1 MPPRHL
7 LLFAAVVACQGAHH
21 DGTHAVSLAEAGPA
35 QSEYRTLRAS
45 FFDADGPGRAAL
57 MQRFEDFLHRFPRD
71 PRAQDVTV
79 FLAWARFESDDWESA
94 ARLLVPIAELSEGPR
109 RDFARVAQAALFTR
123 SGSAPR
129 ASELLRALDGRLVD
143 LDERFVYGEERARAA
158 FVAGAY
164 DEALRALLAW
174 LVQAPLDR
182 QSRARASATT
192 LLGLVPS
199 AELVRA
205 LSGFRREGEGN
216 AAPELTQAR
225 GWLTST
231 IARKLTDLAF
241 ERGDADLA
249 RRLLEAAPVAL
260 RATPEGQ
267 RLVALASGG
276 PKAPA
281 VAGRAVGLL
290 LSLTGSS
297 ERRRASAVAAGIT
310 RVLGSARGSAG
321 GPGVELLVRYDT
333 SDVDAAL
340 SALAAE
346 GASLFVAGND
356 DETARLASARAE
368 VLRVPLILL
377 RPLLRQPSAKGFTFV
392 LGVDDGAVEQELIQ
406 ALDGRG
412 RRELARVGP
421 SGISCGI
428 EAEAP
433 GRPRFPLATW
443 RRGGVDA
450 LLVLGDADCARD
462 LAGEVKSA
470 GERWVLALGL
480 DASVAYGTLG
490 VPTLSPAAGT
500 YPANAPPG
508 GWYEALGHDAGL
520 LAARALEALPSAGV
534 VRGDEV
540 DALHEKARDALAVV
554 EAELWTTKVK
564 SFGGGRSLVRELGV
578 TTGGPREQ

>member
-1 MPPRHL
+1 MPPRLFLIASL
-7 LLFAAVVACQGAHH
+7 LLACQGAHR
-21 DGTHAVSLAEAGPA
+21 DTGPAVSLAEGGPA
-35 QSEYRTLRAS
+35 QSEFRTLRAT
-45 FFDADGPGRAAL
+45 FFDADGPRRAAL
-57 MQRFEDFLHRFPRD
+57 ARRFEDFLHRFPAD
-71 PRAQDVTV
+71 PRAHDVTV
-79 FLAWARFESDDWESA
+79 FLAWARLEAGEWESA
-94 ARLLVPIAELSEGPR
+94 ARLLVPIAEQAEGPR
-109 RDFARVAQAALFTR
+109 RDFARVAQAALYTR

-129 ASELLRALDGRLVD
+129 ASELLRTLEGRLVD

-182 QSRARASATT
+182 QSRARATANT

-199 AELVRA
+199 ADLVHA

-225 GWLTST
+225 GWLSST

-241 ERGDADLA
+241 ERRDSDLA

-281 VAGRAVGLL
+281 IAGRAVGLL

-310 RVLGSARGSAG
+310 RVLGSARGAAG
-321 GPGVELLVRYDT
+321 GRGVELLVRYDT
-333 SDVDAAL
+333 GDVDAAL
-340 SALAAE
+340 AALAAE

-368 VLRVPLILL
+368 VLRVPLLLL
-377 RPLLRQPSAKGFTFV
+377 RPLLRQPSPQGFTFV
-392 LGVDDGAVEQELIQ
+392 LGADDGAVEQELIQ

-421 SGISCGI
+421 SGISCSV
-428 EAEAP
+428 EPEAP

-443 RRGGVDA
+443 KRGGVDA
-450 LLVLGDADCARD
+450 LLVLGDPDCARD
-462 LAGEVKSA
+462 LASEVKSA

-480 DASVAYGTLG
+480 DASLAYGTLG
-490 VPTLSPAAGT
+490 VPTIAPAAGT

-540 DALHEKARDALAVV
+540 GVLHEKARDSLAVV
-554 EAELWTTKVK
+554 EAELWTSQAR
-564 SFGGGRSLVRELGV
+564 SFRGGRSLSRELGV
-578 TTGGPREQ
+578 TTGGPREP